1 MKKVV
6 KLTLVGYLDFDTG
19 IVYKT
24 KDELIKATHSTE
36 AFQKKCAKAEKT
48 RNTIFTEALL
58 MAFIAHLR
66 KQIKYLIKSID
77 GWNCFEIWAKIG
89 KLKDLIV
96 EAKYEL
102 FFGKKTNLI

>member
-6 KLTLVGYLDFDTG
+6 KLTLVGYLDFKTAKIYPTKKDLQTA
-19 IVYKT
+19 VYNRQVAK
-24 KDELIKATHSTE
+24 E
-36 AFQKKCAKAEKT
+36 KKQLNKMFA
-48 RNTIFTEALL
+48 EALI
-58 MAFIAHLR
+58 MAFIADLR
-66 KQIKYLIKSID
+66 KNVKRLINSIR
-77 GWNCFEIWAKIG
+77 GWNSFKIWAKIS